1 MSRKNSLAKLW
12 PLGVMVCGISLFG
25 CSENN
30 SNQTISSSDSSMA
43 PKLSADLVYN
53 EASMQPGDSGNQNKA
68 ILTFIDTIY
77 NFGPIQEGEIV
88 SHDFEFTNTGN
99 KDLLIASAKASCG
112 CTVPQFPKEPI
123 HPGEKSIIQ
132 VSFNSTGKR
141 GYNEKSVVIQSNAE
155 PAEQEIYIQAEVR

>member
-1 MSRKNSLAKLW
+1 MLRKNSLAKFC
-12 PLGVMVCGISLFG
+12 PLGLMVCGISMLG

-30 SNQTISSSDSSMA
+30 SNQTLPSSDSSQA

-53 EASMQPGDSGNQNKA
+53 DASMKPVDSGIQKKA
-68 ILTFIDTIY
+68 ILTFTDTIY
-77 NFGPIQEGEIV
+77 HFGPIQEGEIA
-88 SHDFEFTNTGN
+88 SHDFEFTNTGS

-112 CTVPQFPKEPI
+112 CTVPQFPKAPI
-123 HPGEKSIIQ
+123 HPGEKSSIQ

>member
-1 MSRKNSLAKLW
+1 MSRKNSLAKFW
-12 PLGVMVCGISLFG
+12 SLGLMVCGISMLG

-30 SNQTISSSDSSMA
+30 SNQTLPSSDSSQA

-53 EASMQPGDSGNQNKA
+53 DASMKPVDSGIQKRLFLPLQIPFI
-68 ILTFIDTIY
+68 ILDLY
-77 NFGPIQEGEIV
+77 KKGEIV
-88 SHDFEFTNTGN
+88 SHDFEFTNTGS

-112 CTVPQFPKEPI
+112 CTVPQFPKAPI
-123 HPGEKSIIQ
+123 HPGEKSSIQ

>member
-1 MSRKNSLAKLW
+1 MLRKNSLTKFR
-12 PLGVMVCGISLFG
+12 PLVILVLGGSLLG
-25 CSENN
+25 CSGNN
-30 SNQTISSSDSSMA
+30 SNQTISSSDSNRS

-53 EASMQPGDSGNQNKA
+53 EASMKPVDSGLQKKA
-68 ILTFIDTIY
+68 IITFIDTIY
-77 NFGPIQEGEIV
+77 HFGPIQEGEIV

-112 CTVPQFPKEPI
+112 CTVPQFPKAPI
-123 HPGEKSIIQ
+123 NPGEKSSIQ